1 MNGIIFDII
10 GFLSQH
16 LRAVGLRGIPF
27 YAVYPMAEESLKYS
41 NICGEWMCTERQQKI
56 SLQEKYQ
63 EPCVVFAVHLSLRSG
78 AAINSLDSGEIIQA
92 IQ

>member
-16 LRAVGLRGIPF
+16 IRAVGLRGILF
-27 YAVYPMAEESLKYS
+27 YAVSPIADESFKYS
-41 NICGEWMCTERQQKI
+41 NICGEWADS

-63 EPCVVFAVHLSLRSG
+63 EPCVVFAGHLSLRSG
-78 AAINSLDSGEIIQA
+78 AAINSLESGEIIQT

>member
-16 LRAVGLRGIPF
+16 LRAGMDVYRETAKMYLPDNLIHHQDMFGQSLLY
-27 YAVYPMAEESLKYS
+27 YASRADS
-41 NICGEWMCTERQQKI
+41 

-63 EPCVVFAVHLSLRSG
+63 EPCVVFAGHLSLRSG
-78 AAINSLDSGEIIQA
+78 AAINSLESGEIIQT